1 MNYKKL
7 YKTLIAHCRK
17 EKRNLNDPK
26 FTVHHILPRSMG
38 GIDEPKN
45 RVLMTP
51 KEHYLAHRVLA
62 HIYKKRN
69 PEICYLLNKF
79 ANGMKGPDS
88 PKYSNFNFYLNQI
101 VTFKKNGKPKSY
113 DAYCAV
119 LRNEII
125 HLMDLPINK
134 SLLTNKLMGFVI

>member
-7 YKTLIAHCRK
+7 YNKFVLTCK
-17 EKRNLNDPK
+17 KQNRNLNEPK
-26 FTVHHILPRSMG
+26 YTVHHILPRSMG

-51 KEHYLAHRVLA
+51 KEHYIAHRLLA

-69 PEICYLLNKF
+69 PEICFLLNKF

-101 VTFKKNGKPKSY
+101 MTFKKNGKPKNY
-113 DAYCAV
+113 DLYCEA

-125 HLMDLPINK
+125 HLMNLPIDK
-134 SLLTNKLMGFVI
+134 TLITNKLMNTFI

>member
-1 MNYKKL
+1 
-7 YKTLIAHCRK
+7 
-17 EKRNLNDPK
+17 
-26 FTVHHILPRSMG
+26 MG

-51 KEHYLAHRVLA
+51 KEHYIAHRLLA

-69 PEICYLLNKF
+69 PEICFLLNKF

-101 VTFKKNGKPKSY
+101 MTFKKNGKPKNY
-113 DAYCAV
+113 DLYCEA

-125 HLMDLPINK
+125 HLMNLPIDK
-134 SLLTNKLMGFVI
+134 TLITNKLMNTFI